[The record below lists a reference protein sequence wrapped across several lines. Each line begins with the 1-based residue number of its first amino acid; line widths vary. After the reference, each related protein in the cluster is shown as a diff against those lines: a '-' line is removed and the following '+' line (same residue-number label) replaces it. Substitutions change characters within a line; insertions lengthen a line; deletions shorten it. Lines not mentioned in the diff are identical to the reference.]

1 MQLKTLEFYLGYVK
15 DSLAETVLFMLS
27 DSNMQ
32 VQVQIYALLANSWQA
47 NEQGRNENNENH

>member
-1 MQLKTLEFYLGYVK
+1 MQLRTLEFYLGDIK
-15 DSLAETVLFMLS
+15 DSRTVTVLFMLS

-32 VQVQIYALLANSWQA
+32 VQVQIYALLANSWQV